1 MKTYISLL
9 RGINVTGHN
18 IIKMEVLRKIYE
30 NLGHHNVESYVQ
42 SGNVVFQSECNHE
55 KEIAENIAQKIKEVF
70 GFDVPVIVLSVEKLE
85 RIIRNNPFLKDAE
98 TDEAFFH
105 ITFLSEKPK
114 SFSVEIIEQKKQ
126 PNEHIAFADDA
137 VYLYCPNGYG
147 KTKLHNT
154 FLESKLKVA
163 ATTRNWRTT
172 RKLLEMAEKYG
183 Q

>member
-18 IIKMEVLRKIYE
+18 IIKMEVLRKVYE
-30 NLGHHNVESYVQ
+30 NLGHQKVQSYVQ
-42 SGNVVFQSECNHE
+42 SGNVVFQSEGNNE
-55 KEIAENIAQKIKEVF
+55 KEIAENIAQKIKEVS
-70 GFDVPVIVLSVEKLE
+70 GFDVPVFVLSVEKLE
-85 RIIRNNPFLKDAE
+85 KIIKNNPFLKDAE
-98 TDEAFFH
+98 KDEAFFH
-105 ITFLSEKPK
+105 ITFLSQQPK
-114 SFSVEIIEQKKQ
+114 SFFVEFVEQKKQ
-126 PNEHIAFADDA
+126 PNEHIAFADEA

-154 FLESKLKVA
+154 LLESKLKVG

-172 RKLLEMAEKYG
+172 KKLLEMAEKHT